1 MTTRILWLIY
11 AALLGVLLPHTAW
24 AFSRF
29 EPDTPLGL
37 TVAWT
42 AAFAF
47 EAAIAALTD
56 RLAQH
61 AAKTPR
67 YTAGRV
73 WLRKLAY
80 QCVNVYAIGLFVALV
95 ISGLA
100 NFAHAVEFSRPL
112 AVFGAYSL
120 SPSLYSVAFG
130 GILPVVSLLFAG
142 VLSSVAG
149 GGSDR
154 NEEVDAA
161 KQAERT
167 AKQAERTAKQELAQ
181 VQREL
186 EEANARFVT
195 ASDLFVRLVANEKRE
210 RILFARQQ
218 WPELA
223 AGAIAIVTESSPS
236 YVSEVLAGTGD
247 QANDATS

>member
-1 MTTRILWLIY
+1 M
-11 AALLGVLLPHTAW
+11 
-24 AFSRF
+24 
-29 EPDTPLGL
+29 
-37 TVAWT
+37 
-42 AAFAF
+42 
-47 EAAIAALTD
+47 
-56 RLAQH
+56 
-61 AAKTPR
+61 
-67 YTAGRV
+67 
-73 WLRKLAY
+73 
-80 QCVNVYAIGLFVALV
+80 
-95 ISGLA
+95 
-100 NFAHAVEFSRPL
+100 
-112 AVFGAYSL
+112 
-120 SPSLYSVAFG
+120 
-130 GILPVVSLLFAG
+130 
-142 VLSSVAG
+142 LSSVAG